1 MLYVFAFTSQPEKTE
16 MMFRTHQMA
25 NELGVS
31 DQVGQGKNGDNELYR
46 QDKDGNYHMTM
57 KGALNGAEMKHTYEE
72 LKKNGIETVF
82 CNLKTQVDG
91 EPQDIYIHAKLM
103 VIDDDFFTLGSANLN
118 FRSMTVDSELNLL
131 CDDEEVAYQF
141 RKTLFDRYSG
151 RKFGQPEKHKI
162 MDEYFEMF
170 KELTQENQDRMKNNK
185 MVTGYVVPFSDGRSV
200 TGARKA

>member
-1 MLYVFAFTSQPEKTE
+1 
-16 MMFRTHQMA
+16 
-25 NELGVS
+25 
-31 DQVGQGKNGDNELYR
+31 
-46 QDKDGNYHMTM
+46 
-57 KGALNGAEMKHTYEE
+57 
-72 LKKNGIETVF
+72 
-82 CNLKTQVDG
+82 
-91 EPQDIYIHAKLM
+91 
-103 VIDDDFFTLGSANLN
+103 
-118 FRSMTVDSELNLL
+118 MTVDSELNLL